1 MVRMKKNKD
10 WTRVLQ
16 ERLQVASLPLEDGWA
31 EGNVASPSFAGS
43 TGESPART
51 PKTPWW
57 PWALAGVAAAFAVV
71 LLLRPA
77 SNPEQESDRLV
88 ESAPISNAGKE
99 ESVVLL
105 PQSDQSLLADGVTAK
120 RQPSPL
126 TRPTAPDSAG
136 QRAQASAHP
145 AHGLPLEPSSNQ
157 APDEDGEG
165 NNKLPSSSQA
175 AGEDGGANIS
185 VPSSKQADFE
195 EERLFLDDPR
205 LSRRVRKGKIALRL
219 NAAMAGNT
227 LSGGKV
233 QADYSP
239 IFVNDGS
246 NVTDL
251 PIQKTPVMPVSV
263 GVSLSIP
270 LARSWALTAGLDYM
284 QRGGYHRQDN
294 NPQPLTLHYLGI
306 PVDLQ
311 YYFNP
316 ESRWRFY
323 LGAGLHAAK
332 CIAATGGQPLQDP
345 VLFSGSVMA
354 GTDFRLFPSVRL
366 YLSPAL
372 SVPFNRSAY
381 INNWDNRLQFQVHAG
396 LSFDLK

>member
-1 MVRMKKNKD
+1 MKKNKD

-31 EGNVASPSFAGS
+31 SSSFAGS

-57 PWALAGVAAAFAVV
+57 PWALAGVAAALAVV
-71 LLLRPA
+71 LLLRPV
-77 SNPEQESDRLV
+77 SNPEQETKRLV

-105 PQSDQSLLADGVTAK
+105 PQSDQSLLADGVSAE

-145 AHGLPLEPSSNQ
+145 THGLPLEPSSNQ

-165 NNKLPSSSQA
+165 NNELPSSNQA
-175 AGEDGGANIS
+175 VGEDGGANIS
-185 VPSSKQADFE
+185 EPSSKQVDFE
-195 EERLFLDDPR
+195 EERLFLDGPG
-205 LSRRVRKGKIALRL
+205 STRRVRKGKIALRL
-219 NAAMAGNT
+219 NAAMAGT
-227 LSGGKV
+227 SFSGGAV
-233 QADYSP
+233 LYTYPSH
-239 IFVNDGS
+239 S
-246 NVTDL
+246 DL
-251 PIQKTPVMPVSV
+251 SFGQKPENEEQTVSVPKAPALPVAV
-263 GVSLSIP
+263 GVSLSLP
-270 LARSWALTAGLDYM
+270 LSRSWTLSAGLDYM
-284 QRGGYHRQDN
+284 QRDGYRLYNDL
-294 NPQPLTLHYLGI
+294 PQSLTLHYLGI

-354 GTDFRLFPSVRL
+354 GTDFRLFPGVRL

-381 INNWDNRLQFQVHAG
+381 INNWDDRLQFQVHAG